1 MAQSTELI
9 EALRAPR
16 AYPHPVMAVQV
27 VETHISWVL
36 LTGQFAYKI
45 KKPVELGFVDFST
58 LERRRVAC
66 ELEVTLN
73 RRLAGDL
80 YVGVVPITADGPR
93 LAGTGHTIEYA
104 VQMRQF
110 DPSHTLDHLI
120 ETRDLAPDMFVE
132 FAHRLARFHAGLPG
146 ADPAQPYGQPK
157 ALAAGARD
165 NLRELAATPF
175 GETHR
180 EQLADLASWTASRAD
195 ELASLMTARKA
206 AGLVRECHGDLH
218 LGNLVAQGERCVA
231 FDCLEFNPD
240 LRWLDVMKEVACL
253 VMDLLAHRRSD
264 LAFTFLNS
272 YLEISGDYAGL
283 ETLRFYLVYWALV
296 RSKVCALT
304 GPPSSA
310 RGAADP
316 TARAQAY
323 LDLAH
328 ELVRPARPRLLLT
341 HGLSGSGKSWLAA
354 ALAARLPAVWL
365 RSDVERKRLAAL
377 PADARTHAELDQG
390 LYSAAMTRQVYRRCG
405 ELAQPALVDGW
416 SVIVDAATLKAWQ
429 RATLRAVATE
439 LGVPFRILHCDADAG
454 VLEQRVARRQAEAQ
468 DVSEA
473 GLDVLHHQQASAEP
487 LSATEHAEALTIA
500 TDRPLDWSALLA
512 EIARPTG

>member
-1 MAQSTELI
+1 MAHPTELI
-9 EALRAPR
+9 VALQAPH
-16 AYPHPVMAVQV
+16 AYPHPVTTVTV

-36 LTGQFAYKI
+36 LTGEFAYKI

-58 LERRRVAC
+58 LERRRAAC

-73 RRLAGDL
+73 RRLAADL
-80 YVGVVPITADGPR
+80 YIGVVPITSDGPR
-93 LAGTGHTIEYA
+93 LAGTGDPIEYA

-110 DPSHTLDHLI
+110 DPNHTLDHLI
-120 ETRDLAPDMFVE
+120 ETGELAPSMFAE
-132 FAHRLARFHAGLPG
+132 FAGRLARFHAGLPG
-146 ADPAQPYGQPK
+146 ADPARPYGEPT

-165 NLRELAATPF
+165 NLRELATTPF

-180 EQLADLASWTASRAD
+180 EQLADLATWTAIRAD
-195 ELASLMTARKA
+195 KLAPLMTARKA
-206 AGLVRECHGDLH
+206 AGFVRECHGDLH
-218 LGNLVAQGERCVA
+218 LGNLVAEGERCVA
-231 FDCLEFNPD
+231 FDCLEFNPE

-253 VMDLLAHRRSD
+253 VMDLLAHQRPD

-272 YLEISGDYAGL
+272 YLASSGDYAGL
-283 ETLRFYLVYWALV
+283 ATLRFYLVYWALV

-316 TARAQAY
+316 VARAQAY

-328 ELVRPARPRLLLT
+328 ELMTPRQPQLLLT

-354 ALAARLPAVWL
+354 QLAPRLPAVWV

-405 ELAQPALVDGW
+405 ELARPALVDGW
-416 SVIVDAATLKAWQ
+416 SVIVDAAALKSWQ
-429 RATLRAVATE
+429 RAALRNIAAE
-439 LGVPFRILHCDADAG
+439 LDVPFQILHCQADSS
-454 VLEQRVARRQAEAQ
+454 VLQQRVARRETQAQ

-473 GLDVLHHQQASAEP
+473 GLNVLRHQQTHAEP
-487 LSATEHAEALTIA
+487 LSAAERAEALAIA
-500 TDRPLDWSALLA
+500 TDQPLDWPALLDG
-512 EIARPTG
+512 IAQPIS